1 MNRFLFFLLILALLT
16 GIPAAASAQTGFTQ
30 QDRELLIKLNVKVE
44 EMEKRFEQIDLR
56 IKELREDMNKRFE
69 QVDKRFE
76 QVDKR
81 FEQVNLQ
88 FEQVQ
93 AQYGYLIKILVAVI
107 LAFAGIVGANIA
119 IVVWDRRS
127 MTKPFEEKTKKME
140 DEIVENKERIAS
152 LIKALRELA
161 PHDQKLAEVLRSFS
175 LL

>member
-44 EMEKRFEQIDLR
+44 EIDKRFEQIDLR
-56 IKELREDMNKRFE
+56 FKELREDMNKRFE
-69 QVDKRFE
+69 QVDKRFEQVDNRFE

-127 MTKPFEEKTKKME
+127 MVTRGEIGNSKFEIGKRGRGGM
-140 DEIVENKERIAS
+140 IC
-152 LIKALRELA
+152 
-161 PHDQKLAEVLRSFS
+161 FC
-175 LL
+175 